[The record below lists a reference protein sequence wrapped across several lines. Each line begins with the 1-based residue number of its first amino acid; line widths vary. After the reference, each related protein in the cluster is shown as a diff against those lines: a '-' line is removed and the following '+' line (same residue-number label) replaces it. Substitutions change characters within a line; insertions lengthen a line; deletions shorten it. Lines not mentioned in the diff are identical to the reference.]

1 MTGASPEAG
10 AARAD
15 PRGEAPRIGIS
26 RGGLAMLLLIAAGWG
41 ALFSYSAVFLAE
53 DIPLRPGP
61 ADPRGAA
68 RVEAASFELPA
79 ELARPVGPALRRRAE
94 AGPALEGPLQP
105 LQPRRVALAGDGA
118 EMPQAGPPTLAA
130 PQGSPASPAA
140 MPAERADYVGV
151 WGPTGA
157 ACGARSRRR
166 GFLPATITPD
176 GARAGRTVCSFHDGR
191 RSGNAWVLAA
201 ECSDR
206 GRRWSSQVRLL
217 VDGDRLIWTS
227 GKGSATYVRCARRA
241 G

>member
-1 MTGASPEAG
+1 MAVGIEGALTGAAPEG
-10 AARAD
+10 GDAREGLRA
-15 PRGEAPRIGIS
+15 ETPRIGMS
-26 RGGLAMLLLIAAGWG
+26 KGGLAMLLLLAAGWG

-53 DIPLRPGP
+53 DIPLRPAP
-61 ADPRGAA
+61 ADALGAA
-68 RVEAASFELPA
+68 RTEAASFELPA

-94 AGPALEGPLQP
+94 PPPPDAAMQP
-105 LQPRRVALAGDGA
+105 QRVALAGPGI
-118 EMPQAGPPTLAA
+118 EAA
-130 PQGSPASPAA
+130 PVAAAPPAPMAA
-140 MPAERADYVGV
+140 ECAEYVGI

-166 GFLPATITPD
+166 GFLPATITQE

-191 RSGNAWVLAA
+191 RSGNAWVMAA

-217 VDGDRLIWTS
+217 VDGDRLTWTS
-227 GKGSATYVRCARRA
+227 GKGSSTYVRCARRA